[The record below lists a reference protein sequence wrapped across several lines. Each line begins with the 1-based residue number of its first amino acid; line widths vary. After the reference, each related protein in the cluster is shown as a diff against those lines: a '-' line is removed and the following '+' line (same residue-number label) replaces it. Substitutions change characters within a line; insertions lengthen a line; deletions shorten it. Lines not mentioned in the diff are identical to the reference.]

1 MGAVNGRLD
10 SKIRNCFS
18 TVAARGVDWIM
29 ATCLNAD
36 AEALGHDQMHAFQGS
51 LLQPLCWTTTGS
63 TRIDCSACSANLA
76 CRFQHL
82 QADEIASLTPHLPAV
97 LALFGQDFEVWLS
110 GATLGRD
117 QPRRRET
124 STW

>member
-63 TRIDCSACSANLA
+63 TRIDSDLVSYNRGLLENFSEVCGAPPRW
-76 CRFQHL
+76 CRR
-82 QADEIASLTPHLPAV
+82 P
-97 LALFGQDFEVWLS
+97 
-110 GATLGRD
+110 
-117 QPRRRET
+117 
-124 STW
+124 

>member
-82 QADEIASLTPHLPAV
+82 QGRVAIPGGTRVASKV
-97 LALFGQDFEVWLS
+97 RQLAALLV
-110 GATLGRD
+110 R
-117 QPRRRET
+117 PRGGPT
-124 STW
+124 